1 MCRCD
6 EVGQTPSNG
15 KDETMANQESGKV
28 KQMKLRMPMEVFR
41 QLQIDAENH
50 GEEPS
55 TRARHIL
62 CDALMSIDVST
73 PEEREIIKK
82 MIEANW
88 AKIRA
93 SK

>member
-1 MCRCD
+1 
-6 EVGQTPSNG
+6 
-15 KDETMANQESGKV
+15 MANQESGKI
-28 KQMKLRMPMEVFR
+28 KQMKIRLPMFMFR
-41 QLQIDAENH
+41 QLEIDADAH

-62 CDALMSIDVST
+62 GDALMAINVNT
-73 PEEREIIKK
+73 PKEKERIRK

-88 AKIRA
+88 AKINARKG